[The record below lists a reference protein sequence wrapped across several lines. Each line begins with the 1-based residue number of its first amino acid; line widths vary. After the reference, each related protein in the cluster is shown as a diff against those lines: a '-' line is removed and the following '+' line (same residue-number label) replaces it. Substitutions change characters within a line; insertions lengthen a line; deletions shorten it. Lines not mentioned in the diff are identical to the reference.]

1 MMTDVAT
8 TGAITEE
15 QVPIVPANEACGD
28 PAAAATQRA
37 GAYVEDEPA
46 GWVAVEPWTAYPK
59 LRLPGPVARSGAGQ
73 RTTTVRRPD
82 ARGGLPD
89 DHPAWQGDHLGRSTR
104 GRPPGQVLEEAGFE
118 EASRPTVR
126 RVVMRIDFG
135 HGDDGR

>member
-1 MMTDVAT
+1 MMADVAT

-15 QVPIVPANEACGD
+15 QVPIVPANEACGR
-28 PAAAATQRA
+28 PGRCGHA
-37 GAYVEDEPA
+37 A